1 LPGEVKVW
9 DTADG
14 RELLSVPGKAATR
27 WDAALNSVAF
37 SPDGRRLAFAD
48 GRTVRV
54 CDATTGNDVH
64 PPGKQQASANC
75 VTYSPDGRQLASG
88 SVEGTVKVWDTGT
101 GQEVLA
107 FHHAAGI
114 WTLAFSP
121 DSRRLAA
128 AGGNS
133 TVKVWDLT
141 AGKEALILRGHI
153 ETVSAVAFSPDGW
166 RLASGGGDGVVKIWD
181 ATTPA
186 EAVTLSGALATIND
200 VAFSPDGRR
209 LAIANSVNTVRVLDT
224 TTGIEVLVLRGH
236 CGDVVRVAYDPGGR
250 RIASA
255 GQDRTVRVWDA
266 TSGAEIHCLRN
277 YTAIIQGLAFSAD
290 GRWLA
295 TTSFRPDRPARPPS
309 REVTIWNV
317 SNGEKV
323 LTLPVSS
330 EPGETERFAGIAF
343 SPDGERLAVGAGH
356 DVRIWEA
363 GTDRLLLTLSGH
375 EGPIRCVAY
384 SPDGRRIASA
394 GEDKRVKVWD
404 SATGKELLTLRGHTS
419 PISGL
424 AYSPDGHRIVTTA
437 GGWSRGGERI
447 DEGVKIWDALTGQEI
462 LTLHGASGQSPRVT
476 FDAGGRRLAASGD
489 SVVTIWEKASLA
501 AELHEERQA
510 ASLVKHLRANLPSR
524 EAVAARIRD
533 DNTISDALRQRAL
546 GLAEPFWQSRV
557 RAEGENRVYSLLRD
571 ALLRPE
577 IVARLRAD
585 PALSEPVRQEALALV
600 ERVVGG
606 PNTFNQ
612 ASRAVASRPG
622 AAPAAYQR
630 AEQQAEIVCRLM
642 PFECS
647 YQTTLGMAQY
657 RLGKYQEALTTLT
670 HADELNQ
677 SADGGSIPADL
688 AFLAMTRYQLREK
701 DRAQASLDR
710 LRETMQKSNWA
721 RNEEA
726 QRLLKEAEALLAG
739 RATQPEK

>member
-1 LPGEVKVW
+1 
-9 DTADG
+9 
-14 RELLSVPGKAATR
+14 
-27 WDAALNSVAF
+27 
-37 SPDGRRLAFAD
+37 
-48 GRTVRV
+48 
-54 CDATTGNDVH
+54 
-64 PPGKQQASANC
+64 
-75 VTYSPDGRQLASG
+75 
-88 SVEGTVKVWDTGT
+88 VKVWDTGT

-141 AGKEALILRGHI
+141 AGNEALVLRGHT

-166 RLASGGGDGVVKIWD
+166 RLTSGGGDGVVKIWD

-186 EAVTLSGALATIND
+186 ETATLSGALPTIND

-224 TTGIEVLVLRGH
+224 TTGMEVLVLRGH
-236 CGDVVRVAYDPGGR
+236 GGGVVAVAYDPDGR
-250 RIASA
+250 QIASA

-266 TSGAEIHCLRN
+266 TSGAEILCLRN
-277 YTAIIQGLAFSAD
+277 YDAIIQGLAFGAH

-295 TTSFRPDRPARPPS
+295 TTGFRPARPARPPS

-323 LTLPVSS
+323 LTLPVYGK
-330 EPGETERFAGIAF
+330 PGETERFAGIAF
-343 SPDGERLAVGAGH
+343 SPDGDRLADGAGR

-375 EGPIRCVAY
+375 EGHVRCVAY

-394 GEDKRVKVWD
+394 GEDRCVRVWD
-404 SATGKELLTLRGHTS
+404 SATGKELLILRGHTS

-424 AYSPDGHRIVTTA
+424 AYSPDGRRIVTTA
-437 GGWSRGGERI
+437 GGSSKGGERI
-447 DEGVKIWDALTGQEI
+447 EEGVKIWDALTGQEI
-462 LTLHGASGQSPRVT
+462 LTLHGAPGQSPRVT
-476 FDAGGRRLAASGD
+476 FDAGGGRLAASGD

-501 AELHEERQA
+501 EELHEERQA
-510 ASLVKHLRANLPSR
+510 ASLVRHRHANLPSR
-524 EAVAARIRD
+524 EAVVARIRD
-533 DNTISDALRQRAL
+533 DNTISDTLRQRAL
-546 GLAEPFWQSRV
+546 GLAEPLWQSRV
-557 RAEGENRVYSLLRD
+557 RAQAENRVYSLLRD

-585 PALSEPVRQEALALV
+585 PALSEPVRQEALALA
-600 ERVVGG
+600 ERVVEG
-606 PNTFNQ
+606 PTTFNQ
-612 ASRAVASRPG
+612 ASRAVANRPG
-622 AAPAAYQR
+622 ATPAAYQR

-642 PFECS
+642 PFEGS

-657 RLGKYQEALTTLT
+657 RLGKYQQALTTLT

-688 AFLAMTRYQLREK
+688 AFLTMTRYQMRER
-701 DRAQASLDR
+701 DRAQASLGQ
-710 LRETMQKSNWA
+710 LRQTMQKAIWA
-721 RNEEA
+721 QNVEA
-726 QRLLKEAEALLAG
+726 QGLLKEAEALLAG
-739 RATQPEK
+739 RASQPEK